1 MGVKLGPNIIEDGL
15 VFSVDP
21 SSIVSWDGTNYRNL
35 SHSDHSTT
43 RTGTINHTTDGGGTF
58 TFTANGSYF
67 NFGNE
72 SSSPLWNLYNVSLV
86 GWVKQGSTGSPH
98 QTVICTSQT
107 YLYGLKLMSRYHTQG
122 VSVWMGDGGS
132 ASHLLNTG
140 VDITGDNQYH
150 LIACTRNGGSGKLK
164 IYVDGVMKNSVSFG
178 NDQQSFKGGVEDT
191 GSTLLGAEYHSTGY
205 HHTGNIGQV
214 YGYDTVL
221 SDQDI
226 LQIYNSGKERY
237 GL

>member
-21 SSIVSWDGTNYRNL
+21 SSVVSWDGTNYRNL
-35 SHSDHSTT
+35 SHSNHSTT
-43 RTGTINHTTDGGGTF
+43 RIGTINHTTDGGGTF

-164 IYVDGVMKNSVSFG
+164 IYVDGVMKNSASFG
-178 NDQQSFKGGVEDT
+178 NDQQSFKGGVEDS
-191 GSTLLGAEYHSTGY
+191 GSTLLGADYHSTGY

>member
-21 SSIVSWDGTNYRNL
+21 SSVVSWDGTNYRNL
-35 SHSDHSTT
+35 SHSNHSTT
-43 RTGTINHTTDGGGTF
+43 RIGTINHTTDGGGTF

-164 IYVDGVMKNSVSFG
+164 IYVDGVMKNSASFG

-191 GSTLLGAEYHSTGY
+191 GSTLLGADYHSTGY